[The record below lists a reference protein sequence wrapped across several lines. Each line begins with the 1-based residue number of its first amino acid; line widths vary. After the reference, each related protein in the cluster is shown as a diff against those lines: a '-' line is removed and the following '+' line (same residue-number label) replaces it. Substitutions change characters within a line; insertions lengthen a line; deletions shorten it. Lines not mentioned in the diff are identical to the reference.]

1 MKYIVVDAASEADRR
16 RFIRTLVVALLDM
29 NRHVLVITDK
39 DLPVEVRQL
48 RSLRDGG
55 SSIDELQFAQ
65 QKSCRRI
72 LEINRHLPSD
82 TYLIQ
87 DTGWL
92 TQIRR
97 CFEYAWR
104 HDDGR
109 CGILR
114 DEIERLNKT
123 WRDSLHKEGLR
134 EQYIILQGDNKD
146 PSLQEERKGWY
157 ALNSALIH
165 YGQTG
170 CVAEQRFAIYD
181 RIEQVW
187 SKLQIDNLPP
197 LGCVRDVKRLPRL
210 PKLRL

>member
-97 CFEYAWR
+97 CFEYVWQYN
-104 HDDGR
+104 GR

-114 DEIERLNKT
+114 DEIELLNKT

-134 EQYIILQGDNKD
+134 EQYIILRGDHED
-146 PSLQEERKGWY
+146 LSLQAERKDWY
-157 ALNSALIH
+157 DLSGALNN

-170 CVAEQRFAIYD
+170 CVAEHRFAIYD
-181 RIEQVW
+181 RIKQVW
-187 SKLQIDNLPP
+187 PKLQIDYLPP
-197 LGCVRDVKRLPRL
+197 LSCVRDVKRLPRL